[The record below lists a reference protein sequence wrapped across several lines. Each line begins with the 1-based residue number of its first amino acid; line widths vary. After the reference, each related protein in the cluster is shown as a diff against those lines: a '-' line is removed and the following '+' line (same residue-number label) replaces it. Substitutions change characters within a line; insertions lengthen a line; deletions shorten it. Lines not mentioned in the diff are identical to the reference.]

1 MKMKALK
8 PITHKG
14 KVFLVGDIF
23 EIIGLSD
30 DSIARLL
37 ELKLAE
43 MADNGIIPA
52 AAAVKEIKPA
62 VAAPVKIKKKGK

>member
-1 MKMKALK
+1 MRMKALK

-37 ELKLAE
+37 DLKLAE
-43 MADNGIIPA
+43 MADGGIISA
-52 AAAVKEIKPA
+52 A
-62 VAAPVKIKKKGK
+62 AAPVKTKKKGK

>member
-1 MKMKALK
+1 MRMKALK

-37 ELKLAE
+37 DLKLAE
-43 MADNGIIPA
+43 MADGGIISASAVEEIKPA
-52 AAAVKEIKPA
+52 AAA
-62 VAAPVKIKKKGK
+62 PVKTKKKGK

>member
-1 MKMKALK
+1 MKALK

-37 ELKLAE
+37 DLKLAE
-43 MADNGIIPA
+43 MADGGIISA
-52 AAAVKEIKPA
+52 A
-62 VAAPVKIKKKGK
+62 AAPVKTKKKGK